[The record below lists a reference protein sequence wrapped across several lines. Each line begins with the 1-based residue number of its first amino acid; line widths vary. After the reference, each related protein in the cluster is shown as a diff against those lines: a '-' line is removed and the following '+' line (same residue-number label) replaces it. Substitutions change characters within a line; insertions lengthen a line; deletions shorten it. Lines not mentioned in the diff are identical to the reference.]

1 MDIRGK
7 YVLKIMLV
15 VMKFRITADNLNYER
30 YNPYIHIDKI
40 LSEFE
45 REILNNE
52 VREQGGYITPKQLSK
67 FKRLMN
73 P

>member
-1 MDIRGK
+1 
-7 YVLKIMLV
+7 
-15 VMKFRITADNLNYER
+15 MKFRITADNLNYER

-52 VREQGGYITPKQLSK
+52 VREQGGYITP
-67 FKRLMN
+67 
-73 P
+73 